1 MNKQT
6 KKVLWLIAML
16 VFTSSAFAQKIA
28 ILNFNYGEGLKQADV
43 DGLSSVF
50 ATYFNPKT
58 YQVIEKSSVNQ
69 LLQEENSQQNKFN
82 DTQIAN
88 LGKKL
93 NAQLILVGDLSIVM
107 GENNLEIKV
116 INTENAETLIKD
128 GISWNKGVSFRTTI
142 QGFAEKLSA
151 KIDNITIKETSKDTK
166 TDVANV
172 NKNIKP
178 KFRTEV
184 VIINDNLKLYPE
196 EFTQSKLNPDLILY
210 GLNKDEKYNY
220 DTWRLPTEE
229 ELEIIKGKGY
239 LSECKYMTNKD
250 RNGMI
255 LFVSTGEMVKLP
267 IKKHELSLHTGYG
280 GVVNGDRAFGDYGVV
295 NPLSFHIKYKY
306 KLFKNY
312 DIRLFGEA
320 GYNSLG
326 TPFTHIPLMLGFN
339 YEYRFN
345 KKSSIYIDLGA
356 GIHFSLNKKVSEGGP
371 KSIILPEDY
380 DNEQAWEDNLP
391 IEIDGDIERFRK
403 YGTTSDLLL
412 ERDLSFTGI
421 GEIGF
426 KFYKFSFSVKYM
438 LSHLPA
444 YKNTY
449 RIVYHDWAHN
459 INCRE
464 IENSQYCFER
474 ETRYL
479 GRDFSHFISLNL
491 GFHF

>member
-16 VFTSSAFAQKIA
+16 VFTSPAFAQKIA

-267 IKKHELSLHTGYG
+267 IKKHELSLHTG
-280 GVVNGDRAFGDYGVV
+280 FGLCFEKPEMRYQDKFSGSD
-295 NPLSFHIKYKY
+295 LLFTIKYKY
-306 KLFKNY
+306 KPFKNY
-312 DIRLFGEA
+312 DIRLLGEV
-320 GYNSLG
+320 NIVQSLA
-326 TPFTHIPLMLGFN
+326 PPKYWVNFSHLPLILGFN

-345 KKSSIYIDLGA
+345 KRSSIWMDLGA
-356 GIHFSLNKKVSEGGP
+356 GFNILLTKKRVNDNNVNETASSAYNGRDIFDLNYLSNHFSMIS
-371 KSIILPEDY
+371 
-380 DNEQAWEDNLP
+380 
-391 IEIDGDIERFRK
+391 
-403 YGTTSDLLL
+403 
-412 ERDLSFTGI
+412 
-421 GEIGF
+421 EIGF
-426 KFYKFSFSVKYM
+426 KFNKFFSISFKYN
-438 LSHLPA
+438 LSKIPRRYFTTHLEDHSDGWHSSHCIIRQENG
-444 YKNTY
+444 YCVI
-449 RIVYHDWAHN
+449 R
-459 INCRE
+459 RE
-464 IENSQYCFER
+464 EYTEN
-474 ETRYL
+474 L
-479 GRDFSHFISLNL
+479 SHFISLNL

>member
-229 ELEIIKGKGY
+229 ELGIIKGKGY

-267 IKKHELSLHTGYG
+267 IKKHELSLHTGF
-280 GVVNGDRAFGDYGVV
+280 GVANNDLAFADYGWGTL
-295 NPLSFHIKYKY
+295 LSFHIKYKY

-320 GYNSLG
+320 GYGSLS

-356 GIHFSLNKKVSEGGP
+356 GIHFSLNKKAVERYTE
-371 KSIILPEDY
+371 IILPEDY
-380 DNEQAWEDNLP
+380 DNEQAWEDHLP
-391 IEIDGDIERFRK
+391 IELGGNIESSYHNGSRI
-403 YGTTSDLLL
+403 SDLLL

-444 YKNTY
+444 YTNTY
-449 RIVYHDWAHN
+449 HIVHQDWAN
-459 INCRE
+459 FPFRE

-474 ETRYL
+474 ETKYL
-479 GRDFSHFISLNL
+479 GRDFSHLISLNL

>member
-16 VFTSSAFAQKIA
+16 VFTSPAFAQKIA

-267 IKKHELSLHTGYG
+267 IKKHELSLHTGFG
-280 GVVNGDRAFGDYGVV
+280 GVVNGDRAFSDYGV

-320 GYNSLG
+320 GYNFLG

-356 GIHFSLNKKVSEGGP
+356 GIHFSLNKKAVERYTE
-371 KSIILPEDY
+371 IILPEDY

-391 IEIDGDIERFRK
+391 IELGGNIESSYHNGSRI
-403 YGTTSDLLL
+403 SDLLL

-444 YKNTY
+444 YTNTY
-449 RIVYHDWAHN
+449 HIVHQDWAN
-459 INCRE
+459 YSNCRE

-474 ETRYL
+474 ETKYL
-479 GRDFSHFISLNL
+479 GRDFSHLIFLNL